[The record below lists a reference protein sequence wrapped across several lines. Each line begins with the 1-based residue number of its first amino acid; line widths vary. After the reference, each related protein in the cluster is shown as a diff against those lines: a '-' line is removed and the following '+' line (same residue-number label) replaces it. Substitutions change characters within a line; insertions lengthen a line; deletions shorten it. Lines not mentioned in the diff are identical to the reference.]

1 MLTRHFRLTPVLIGC
16 VRHAQKCEPL
26 SHECELTFIFLALA
40 LDVIQKCHWRS
51 NRVEKSCE
59 WKWNALVPR
68 EATWMK
74 VQQPSGS
81 QPYPYFLPESWTSAG
96 NSFFS
101 DVLTHKNNQER
112 LVEIPFWIKLNYV
125 LRNENQYT
133 SLRPL
138 STIACTTV
146 LVTGYTLQ
154 CIVYILWIHKIS
166 SIISKF
172 PYGFYKFDH
181 EVGTIYPYNVSK
193 NVLSR
198 CKGVTWSQ
206 FMARQNMTVVIMYL

>member
-26 SHECELTFIFLALA
+26 SHECELTFIFLALV

-101 DVLTHKNNQER
+101 DVLTHKNNHER

-154 CIVYILWIHKIS
+154 CVVYILWIHKIS
-166 SIISKF
+166 LITFKF
-172 PYGFYKFDH
+172 PYDFYKFDH
-181 EVGTIYPYNVSK
+181 EVGTIYPYNVSR
-193 NVLSR
+193 NVRHGVKVSRDLSLWLS
-198 CKGVTWSQ
+198 KTW
-206 FMARQNMTVVIMYL
+206 L